1 MSGRYNEL
9 QKSIS
14 EGEIM
19 VISVGIIIYSSII
32 VPLLIKSCRGKK
44 MTKVQMTV
52 VVVDLLLMIDIINN
66 LYK

>member
-1 MSGRYNEL
+1 
-9 QKSIS
+9 
-14 EGEIM
+14 M
-19 VISVGIIIYSSII
+19 VSVVGIIIYSSII

-52 VVVDLLLMIDIINN
+52 VIVDLLLIIDIINN

>member
-1 MSGRYNEL
+1 
-9 QKSIS
+9 
-14 EGEIM
+14 M
-19 VISVGIIIYSSII
+19 VSVVGIIIYSLII